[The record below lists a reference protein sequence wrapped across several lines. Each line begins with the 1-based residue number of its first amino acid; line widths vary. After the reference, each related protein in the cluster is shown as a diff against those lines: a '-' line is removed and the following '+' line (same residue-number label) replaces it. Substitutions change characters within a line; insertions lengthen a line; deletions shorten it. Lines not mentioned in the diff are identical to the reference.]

1 VQQQIEKTQ
10 AHLIGAAVPS
20 SDERWNCQILPP
32 VFLFGTPRTSD
43 DGFPIGHFFS
53 RNSRVRTHNSPFC
66 GLWIA
71 LITPFRNGEVDHTA
85 LAQLVDKL
93 GKDGV
98 AGFVACGSTGE
109 AAALDHQEQ
118 LAVLQTVLKASPG
131 LPVVM
136 GTSGY
141 HLPHMLQWVQTLG
154 EVTEA
159 TRGARLAG
167 VLVSAPHYIRPSQ
180 AGLLH
185 WFGAIADASA
195 VPLLVYDI
203 PYRTG
208 VSIHTE
214 TLLQLAAHPNI
225 HAVKDCG
232 GDARKTQALI
242 ADSRLQLLAGEDA
255 QIFGAACL
263 GAAGAISAGAH
274 LHTARIAQTLRLL
287 QNDQL
292 TAARTLWAPLPA
304 FMDALFAEPNPAL
317 VKAMLAREG
326 WMANELRAPMM
337 AASSEGLARV
347 LELDGEISRL

>member
-1 VQQQIEKTQ
+1 MVS
-10 AHLIGAAVPS
+10 PS
-20 SDERWNCQILPP
+20 VI
-32 VFLFGTPRTSD
+32 V
-43 DGFPIGHFFS
+43 S
-53 RNSRVRTHNSPFC
+53 RNCRVRTHNSPFC

-118 LAVLQTVLKASPG
+118 LAVLNTVLKASAG

-136 GTSGY
+136 GASGY
-141 HLPHMLQWVQTLG
+141 HLPHILQWVQTLG

-159 TRGARLAG
+159 TKSTESTRLAG
-167 VLVSAPHYIRPSQ
+167 LLVSAPHYIRPSQ

-208 VSIHTE
+208 VSINTD

-225 HAVKDCG
+225 HAIKDCG

-242 ADSRLQLLAGEDA
+242 ADGRLQVLAGEDT

-274 LHTARIAQTLRLL
+274 LHTARIVQTLRLL

-337 AASSEGLARV
+337 AASSASLARV

>member
-1 VQQQIEKTQ
+1 M
-10 AHLIGAAVPS
+10 
-20 SDERWNCQILPP
+20 
-32 VFLFGTPRTSD
+32 
-43 DGFPIGHFFS
+43 
-53 RNSRVRTHNSPFC
+53 RTHNSPFC

-85 LAQLVDKL
+85 LAQLVDTL

-136 GTSGY
+136 GASGY
-141 HLPHMLQWVQTLG
+141 HLPHLLRWVQTLG

-159 TRGARLAG
+159 TGGTRLAG

-180 AGLLH
+180 AGVLH

-208 VSIHTE
+208 VSIHTD

-225 HAVKDCG
+225 HAIKDCG

-242 ADSRLQLLAGEDA
+242 ADGRLQVLAGEDA

-274 LHTARIAQTLRLL
+274 LHTARIVQTLHLL

-292 TAARTLWAPLPA
+292 TAARELWAPLPA

-317 VKAMLAREG
+317 VKAMLARDG
-326 WMANELRAPMM
+326 WMVNELRAPMM
-337 AASSEGLARV
+337 AASSAGLARV
-347 LELDGEISRL
+347 LELDGKISRL